1 MCDDIIQIFENAGV
15 SLPNENSLGEKI
27 VPDDDP
33 VKIQNF
39 WNWFGDSKVV
49 DEQGRPMVVYHG
61 TQSEFNSF
69 RPAKRG
75 IYFASLKRKEE
86 VAGYYAQGKGKILA
100 CYLKMENPFIGNPSE
115 VYEMKEKKEKNEKI
129 NCDGLI
135 SIKDFK
141 STNKF
146 YNYQTDKLDEVTLEI
161 GDIVEIVVFE
171 PTQIKSIQNNGLFS
185 LATNN
190 IYESIEYAEMLE
202 DGNMFEVHKNPSDK
216 EFWDLMRNSHSKMLR
231 VFVGAKDCYVWD
243 GYVRTHDEIDF
254 HLNDYF
260 SNHVYEYAQVYCY
273 PTWISESEF
282 NKHHLYRWF
291 VEKYYADVTFKEP
304 EKKPAYELQD
314 KPNDNINWD
323 EVFNELEELDK
334 SLLKK
339 DIK

>member
-1 MCDDIIQIFENAGV
+1 MKDYIKQLFENAGV

-33 VKIQNF
+33 VKLANF

-61 TQSEFNSF
+61 TQAEFNSF

-86 VAGYYAQGKGKILA
+86 VAGYYAQDKGKILA

-171 PTQIKSIQNNGLFS
+171 PTQIKSIQNNGNFS
-185 LATNN
+185 FNSQN
-190 IYESIEYAEMLE
+190 IYESIEYAEMLD

-216 EFWDLMRNSHSKMLR
+216 EFWDLLNRSSFKCLR
-231 VFVGAKDCYVWD
+231 GIILERENEELLYVWD
-243 GYVRTHDEIDF
+243 ASNAIHRFALDKFIGKTNYYEEDFATLICRKDGYDF
-254 HLNDYF
+254 FGICPKWF
-260 SNHVYEYAQVYCY
+260 S
-273 PTWISESEF
+273 
-282 NKHHLYRWF
+282 K
-291 VEKYYADVTFKEP
+291 KYYGHLIKQHNE
-304 EKKPAYELQD
+304 EERKKLD
-314 KPNDNINWD
+314 DL
-323 EVFNELEELDK
+323 FNELLADDDLG
-334 SLLKK
+334 LLS
-339 DIK
+339 